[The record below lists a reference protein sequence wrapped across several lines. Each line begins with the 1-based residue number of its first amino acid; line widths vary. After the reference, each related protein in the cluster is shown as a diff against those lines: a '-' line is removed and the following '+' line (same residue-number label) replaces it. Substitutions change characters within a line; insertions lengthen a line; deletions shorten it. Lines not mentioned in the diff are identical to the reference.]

1 MNKQTHTFSDKGLWI
16 VKHSILLV
24 FCVVLGIAVN
34 SCASGNTQADIRD
47 AESAYKAG
55 LVAFEKEDYFEA
67 QRLFD
72 LIRLQFPTTQFA
84 DDAQYYLAEINF
96 ARKEFV
102 MAAFN
107 YSMIRRSYPTSD
119 LNKQA
124 LYKTALCYYE
134 LSPPADRDQDYTKK
148 AIVSFSEFQA
158 IYSTDSLSG
167 IAGKFIVEL
176 RNRLAEREMITAE
189 LYRNL
194 YSNRSALIY
203 FETVLEDYPDTE
215 FYEQAFVG
223 KIESLIALRRY
234 DEAKSVIEL
243 YRKRFSAGKL
253 AASVTN
259 AESLLPKD

>member
-1 MNKQTHTFSDKGLWI
+1 MKSDHNVI
-16 VKHSILLV
+16 VRFHHSTLMSWVVACLLV
-24 FCVVLGIAVN
+24 CIAAILG
-34 SCASGNTQADIRD
+34 SCASGNASSEIRD

-55 LVAFEKEDYFEA
+55 LEAFTKEDYFEA

-72 LIRLQFPTTQFA
+72 VIRLQFPTTQYA

-102 MAAFN
+102 MGAFN
-107 YSMIRRSYPTSD
+107 YGMVRRSYPTSD
-119 LNKQA
+119 LNKLA

-148 AIVSFSEFQA
+148 AIGSFSEFQA
-158 IYSTDSLSG
+158 IYSKDSLAV
-167 IAGKFIVEL
+167 IAGKYIIEL
-176 RNRLAEREMITAE
+176 RNRLAEREMITAD

-203 FETVLEDYPDTE
+203 YDAVLDEYPDTE

-234 DEAKSVIEL
+234 EEAKAVIEL
-243 YRKRFSAGKL
+243 YRKRFSTGKL
-253 AASVTN
+253 ASSVTN
-259 AESLLPKD
+259 AESLIPKQ